1 MLPGGG
7 ADPPTRDDLRRI
19 ESRID
24 AQMQEV
30 SARLVLHDGR
40 FAAMTDRINQ
50 ADRRADAMAARF
62 DARFRTIDRRFDT
75 VDDRFD
81 RSDAR
86 LTDTRD
92 TLVDEIR
99 VGRHQQ
105 SRTTLL
111 GFAGSTVVMA
121 TLCLSTVVITI

>member
-1 MLPGGG
+1 
-7 ADPPTRDDLRRI
+7 
-19 ESRID
+19 
-24 AQMQEV
+24 MQEV

-50 ADRRADAMAARF
+50 ADRRADAMSARI
-62 DARFRTIDRRFDT
+62 DARFRTVDRRFDS
-75 VDDRFD
+75 VDDRLD

-92 TLVDEIR
+92 TLLDEMR
-99 VGRHQQ
+99 TSRHQH

-121 TLCLSTVVITI
+121 TLCLGTVVITI

>member
-7 ADPPTRDDLRRI
+7 VDPPTRDDLRRI

-50 ADRRADAMAARF
+50 ADRRADAMSARI
-62 DARFRTIDRRFDT
+62 DARFRTVDRRFDS
-75 VDDRFD
+75 VDDRLD

-92 TLVDEIR
+92 TLLDEMR
-99 VGRHQQ
+99 TSRHQH

-121 TLCLSTVVITI
+121 TLCLGTVVITI